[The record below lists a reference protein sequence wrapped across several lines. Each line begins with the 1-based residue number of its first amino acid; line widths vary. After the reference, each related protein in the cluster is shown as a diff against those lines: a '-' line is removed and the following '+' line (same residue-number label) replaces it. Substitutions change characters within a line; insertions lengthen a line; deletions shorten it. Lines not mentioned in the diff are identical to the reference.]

1 MPSWLPIVRASAI
14 GWTPLLTQSLFKL
27 KNGEK
32 EYAENEKRTRINV
45 SGTIFETWQSTIEKF
60 PFTLLGSPEREYFYD
75 EDTKQYFF
83 DRDPIVFRYIL
94 NYYRTGRLHFPRN
107 ECVATYKD
115 ELNFFGIRPEAL
127 EMCCYEDFMERIKDD
142 ADRSVIVGEDKPFDI
157 TSLTTYRQR
166 IWFAFENPHSTIMA
180 QVLYYVCGFFI
191 ALSVLANIVE
201 TVTCS
206 TSPETGLPV
215 SCGVQYER
223 AFFCLDTGC
232 VLIFTIEFFTRLY
245 AAPNRWKLMKSAMS
259 IIDVVAVLP
268 YYVGLFMTT
277 NVSGAFTT
285 LRVFRVFRIFKFS
298 RHSQG
303 LRILARTLKS
313 CASELAFL
321 FFSMSMAIIIFATIM
336 YYAEKSET
344 SQFTSIPTASWYT
357 IVTMTTLG

>member
-1 MPSWLPIVRASAI
+1 MHSWLPLVRASAI
-14 GWTPLLTQSLFKL
+14 GWTPLLSKSLFSLGKPERD
-27 KNGEK
+27 EK
-32 EYAENEKRTRINV
+32 EPEKKTRINV
-45 SGTIFETWQSTIEKF
+45 SGTVFETWQSTLDKY
-60 PFTLLGSPEREYFYD
+60 PLTLLGSTEREYFYD
-75 EDTKQYFF
+75 EVTSEYFF

-107 ECVATYKD
+107 ECVSTYED
-115 ELNFFGIRPEAL
+115 ELKFFGIRPDAL
-127 EMCCYEDFMERIKDD
+127 EICCYEDFMERRKED
-142 ADRSVIVGEDKPFDI
+142 ADRCLTVKEEKPFDK
-157 TSLTTYRQR
+157 TNLTTFRER
-166 IWFAFENPHSTIMA
+166 LWFAFENPHSTSLA

-206 TSPETGLPV
+206 TSPETGLSV

-232 VLIFTIEFFTRLY
+232 VLVFTIEYFARLY
-245 AAPNRWKLMKSAMS
+245 AAPDRCKLAKSAMS

-268 YYVGLFMTT
+268 YYIGLFMTT
-277 NVSGAFTT
+277 NLSGAFTT

-303 LRILARTLKS
+303 LRILGCTLKS
-313 CASELAFL
+313 CASELGFL
-321 FFSMSMAIIIFATIM
+321 LFSMSMAIIIFATIM